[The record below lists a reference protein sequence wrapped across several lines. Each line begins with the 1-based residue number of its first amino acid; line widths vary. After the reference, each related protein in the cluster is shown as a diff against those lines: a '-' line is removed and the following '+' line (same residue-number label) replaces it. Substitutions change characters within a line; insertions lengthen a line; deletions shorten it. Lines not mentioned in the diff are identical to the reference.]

1 MYQREGGAA
10 PCRALMR
17 GDQQLDKAQIRL
29 GQIRAIDLNLVG
41 SCEATED
48 VGMHRLDIPDGYGI
62 WKSDAGSILPL
73 RTVFHHFQQSMS
85 TNLED
90 SNVIIKE

>member
-1 MYQREGGAA
+1 
-10 PCRALMR
+10 
-17 GDQQLDKAQIRL
+17 
-29 GQIRAIDLNLVG
+29 
-41 SCEATED
+41 
-48 VGMHRLDIPDGYGI
+48 MHRLDIPDGYGI
-62 WKSDAGSILPL
+62 WKSDADRILPW